1 MERYVVVNWNY
12 AEMLCR
18 KVAMQVLEDSFRPEK
33 IVAPAKGGWYASMI
47 LSDYLGVEAVSL
59 DFRRNEEISAE
70 RILIVDDFVNTGK
83 TMRKALSM
91 ISAEEVKTS
100 ALLMFQN
107 SEFVPDYLGEYVA
120 ENVWVIFPWN
130 FVEDTSALILNV
142 LEKGE
147 QDYYGIRNALFSEFG
162 LDPINLE
169 ISQPSKLFE
178 VLHIL
183 EKRRLIERFEESGK
197 AFWRLKK

>member
-18 KVAMQVLEDSFRPEK
+18 KVAMQVLEDAFRPEK

-47 LSDYLGVEAVSL
+47 LSDYIGVEAVSL
-59 DFRRNEEISAE
+59 DLRRSEEISAE
-70 RILIVDDFVNTGK
+70 RILIVDDFVNSGR
-83 TMRKALSM
+83 TMRKALSR
-91 ISAEEVKTS
+91 ISADEVKTS

-197 AFWRLKK
+197 VFWRLKK